1 MAFPAGDT
9 KSDVRRLSDL
19 GIDMSGYLPSEEYA
33 DYPGYADYSAVA
45 SEDEVRTRSERRERA
60 ERLERE
66 MRDRGVRDL
75 RDRQERERQERELQ
89 AREQQAFQTR
99 YSRRTAQGVEQMRQQ
114 SQGGLRPYQV
124 ESVGVFQAQD
134 ARERYLRNQAQR
146 EREREQ
152 QQAQRLRQY
161 QTYGRGIRADG
172 QYGQTDGQWKVPEE
186 GIMFTTSIGG
196 RTKQVTA
203 DQQFLMK
210 LGIAANGN
218 VNIQSFVMFGGTQSA
233 FRLYCNRCS
242 ATQTVVNPSVFS
254 NSKEVAPE
262 LVDFCLAHRH
272 DGGLGLDCQPE
283 TTLSEAPT
291 GRMFRDD
298 E

>member
-1 MAFPAGDT
+1 MKVALPAGDT
-9 KSDVRRLSDL
+9 KSDVQRLSDM
-19 GIDMSGYLPSEEYA
+19 GIDTSGYLPSDSAYNA
-33 DYPGYADYSAVA
+33 YWDYPGYADYSAVA

-66 MRDRGVRDL
+66 L
-75 RDRQERERQERELQ
+75 RDRARQMLDIREREERERQ
-89 AREQQAFQTR
+89 AFQNRQADQDRQAEIQRRYGGDYTPTR
-99 YSRRTAQGVEQMRQQ
+99 YSRRTAQGAEQMR
-114 SQGGLRPYQV
+114 
-124 ESVGVFQAQD
+124 
-134 ARERYLRNQAQR
+134 
-146 EREREQ
+146 

-196 RTKQVTA
+196 RPKQVTA

-218 VNIQSFVMFGGTQSA
+218 VNIQSFVMFGDTQSA

-242 ATQTVVNPSVFS
+242 ATQTVANPSVFS
-254 NSKEVAPE
+254 DSKAVAPE